1 MVVRRHD
8 IARDPLPGTGFD
20 LIHAR
25 LVLVHVP
32 ERESSLRAMVSAL
45 RPGGV
50 LVVEDADPALQPLVC
65 LDETGPAQRL
75 ANKLKRD
82 FRTLMADRGADLS
95 FGRTLPRRLR
105 EAGLV
110 DVAADSYFPVGGA
123 ANTALEVATIH
134 QIRDRLVDG
143 GLATVDEIEQHLAY
157 LGSGETGDLV
167 TSPMITAWG
176 RRPQAS

>member
-1 MVVRRHD
+1 VRQHD
-8 IARDPLPGTGFD
+8 IARDPVPDSDFD

-32 ERESSLRAMVSAL
+32 RRDTALENLVSAL

-65 LDETGPAQRL
+65 LDEAGPAQRL
-75 ANKLKRD
+75 AYKLKRD
-82 FRTLMADRGADLS
+82 FRTLMADRGADLA

-105 EAGLV
+105 AAGLV

-123 ANTALEVATIH
+123 ANTALEVATIA
-134 QIRDRLVDG
+134 QIRDRLIDS
-143 GLATVDEIEQHLAY
+143 GLATPDEIEQHLAY
-157 LGSGETGDLV
+157 LAAGETGDLV

-176 RRPQAS
+176 RRPYAA